1 MLYVPELPHFGY
13 IALQCCV
20 YGLSNNNLYL
30 LYLVCHIFVLVT
42 LHGGANE
49 AGVFLAQ
56 SDYCRMNEDLAL
68 SIFDFDSD
76 KEM

>member
-1 MLYVPELPHFGY
+1 MSYIFSGY
-13 IALQCCV
+13 
-20 YGLSNNNLYL
+20 
-30 LYLVCHIFVLVT
+30 FT
-42 LHGGANE
+42 WGANE

-68 SIFDFDSD
+68 SVFDFDSD